1 MAKNNSKLVNKVSR
15 LIEGQVPDFVQAD
28 HPKFVNFIKDY
39 YQYLEAGRIIYTGAV
54 EYVRQQTNTL
64 EFILLEDGER
74 IVTENATGST
84 GYFTNGETITGA
96 TSKATATVLVEDSR
110 KKYIYIS
117 SQQKFITGE
126 TFTGGTS
133 GAEGTIT
140 EYRAN
145 PVQNIQQLLEYAD
158 VDNTIYDFLDQ
169 MRDQFMNAI
178 PETLATGVSKR
189 NLLKNIKDLYGAK
202 GTSEGHKLFF
212 KAFLGEEPEI
222 VYPTERMMRASDGE
236 WNKKTTLRV
245 TAAANI
251 TGDEV
256 INQKITGQSSD
267 ATAVVVATETFTQGT
282 YTVTELELQNIVG
295 TFTDGETIK
304 AISLT
309 RDVEVSFTVSS
320 QINTSTITNDGIL
333 NSVSDTLTI
342 ESLGSG
348 VSEVVVEDIKTG
360 SIDEIIVEDVGSLY
374 AVGDSITF
382 TADSND
388 TDISVATGEVS
399 MVGGGILQET
409 GTLDDSDITTDTIRI
424 EDGTKTSLINFE
436 ITLEDGNFLQEDI
449 TPDSS
454 TKVFTLSTLNAST
467 DSIRVFKDDVELNAT
482 DPAGDTVWSVSGV
495 TLTFDDAPVTDIPY
509 RVKGSKINKL
519 LLNSTAA
526 GSINAGHNIITD
538 STQEIEDEYIN
549 NDLFVLESGT
559 FATLALATS
568 LRKVQVT
575 DGGNGY
581 SKLPTLTI
589 TSTSGTGG
597 KLIANTTNI
606 GRTNSIEIKDGSFAL
621 SSSNPPDATFQAHFV
636 LKDITGTFA
645 AGNTLTTHTGTVKG
659 WDSGT
664 QVLSTTFENVVR
676 TKGQASSAVNE
687 GITLENVRLE
697 ASSILLEDELDFDD
711 GINFLTDA
719 TSTTEPTNTKEIFVV
734 TVKEKSADSTSN
746 AFYINGVENPRISFA
761 TGNTYRFDLSDSSL
775 YNLDTDENHQL
786 AFKSVDVAG
795 ATTGGSTYT
804 TGVTESSASTIPIG
818 TADSY
823 IEIQVAAGAPQLRY
837 YCKNHTGMGNSVLT
851 FTRPTIVDGAGN
863 RIVINADGKTGDD
876 GIILES
882 GTSRASSTDQLV
894 QESGQ
899 TLGSATDGGSVS
911 GGKFIIEHQHVDGGV
926 SHNEGD
932 PLVINRYRESGGTNY
947 VTTEQ
952 GVTGNPTDRL
962 STEDVGNTIIQE
974 GTDNDK
980 ILFEEDISF
989 DNIVLNGT
997 DSDSVDAADD
1007 IINESPIDFSND
1019 NVTITDSGGA
1029 TATIVSADISTGT
1042 LTVGTQK
1049 TDVGAYSGISS
1060 LVGENLNRLQ
1070 DSYYY
1075 QDYSYEVR
1083 IGESLTTYLNEL
1095 KRAVHPTGFMPFGK
1109 VAIASQIS
1117 MRITTTAAG
1126 VAGYDGDTTTFSPE
1140 LASTFETIFDE
1151 HVKMSHKTAVG
1162 IEQFDERIILNGT
1175 DGDSTNAADNILW
1188 EDETGETGTGT
1199 MASEAAMGVGGE
1211 SQRVAIHERTIKIGN
1226 HPLSRF
1232 KDNVLIHL
1240 AKYPFRQE
1248 CSLVMESG
1256 LGNLN
1261 EHIVLDGTKPFDDI
1275 VFFEF
1280 EGTVGQ
1286 SNIILNGTD
1295 SSSSNAGDNVIT
1307 EDGYKLLQEED
1318 TEIIINETERILLED
1333 SRPGTGR
1340 LLAESDRIAMPTD
1353 YIDNENDRI
1362 LFDDDDNDT
1371 TLTFDEFGSIPFNH
1385 ILRPDELTLNDDTDN
1400 IDVVSEPDSIVLE
1413 NEGELLL
1420 DGTDSSS
1427 TDAGFKLLQNTL
1439 ETTVTTQD
1447 EGFIVLNG
1455 TDASS
1460 TNAGSQIVMEDET
1473 GDIGFVTAI
1482 RLEREVRT
1490 VSTSSK
1496 YATFILEETGHLIS
1510 EDNDATSQTDRLLID
1525 NPYESGEV
1533 QLEDIFNTYRNDRI
1547 KLEYGDGNI
1556 ILNGSGSTVSAGLD
1570 GSPITPYDQDS
1581 GHYVT
1586 FETEIT
1592 DTTNLALESYNVKPA
1607 EGQIPLENFRLSSR
1621 NATAYK
1627 SKYGYTPIVMPAEIT
1642 VRETGDVSLEDSTDS
1657 THGFLVLN
1665 SSSGASTNAGENLS
1679 LEGATG
1685 ITF

>member
-39 YQYLEAGRIIYTGAV
+39 YQYLEAGRITYTGAV